1 MKFSSKIK
9 KCVIRT
15 LIGSTAICAL
25 AGVADAG
32 TATTS
37 FTITANVINSCTISS
52 NGNIAGLS
60 QIVTSASTTVAVTCN
75 TGTPWTLGFAGG
87 NDTAGQ
93 NSLPFHYMKNSGT
106 YVEYVLTGAGSGIAF
121 SDGQGRLANDTT
133 NSPATF
139 TASGTGTG
147 AVQTATITAQAT
159 TGAGIYSINAARSGS
174 YTDTVTITVN
184 F

>member
-1 MKFSSKIK
+1 MKFSSVFRKS
-9 KCVIRT
+9 VVRAVA
-15 LIGSTAICAL
+15 GSTAICAL
-25 AGVADAG
+25 AGAADAG
-32 TATTS
+32 TATSS
-37 FTITANVINSCTISS
+37 FTVTATVTNSCTISA

-60 QIVTSASTTVAVTCN
+60 QLVTSASTTVSVTCN
-75 TGTPWTLGFAGG
+75 TGTPWTLGFGGG

-93 NSLPFHYMKNSGT
+93 NSLPFHYMKNSAT
-106 YVEYVLTGAGSGIAF
+106 YVEYVLTGAGSGITF

-133 NSPATF
+133 SSPATF

-147 AVQTATITAQAT
+147 AMQTATITAQAT
-159 TGAGIYSINAARSGS
+159 TGAGAYSINAARSGA